1 MEVSAALSAAV
12 TAGSAAEALAA
23 AGGDDSGGGD
33 AICYIGDRTPT
44 SGVCAGITMPY
55 RHCRPN
61 AAAGAVAELGYQAEY
76 NLMLEGSTLTEA
88 NGRPFGTCELM
99 AAVEC
104 SATMLLNP
112 TGGDLVGN
120 TGVDS
125 CASLCDESVAAVNCD
140 TGTTTAPL
148 ALPPSTVLVCVLLC
162 SVRCRFGGDASIGA
176 PVNSELTASLE
187 WMRAGAR
194 PARTG

>member
-12 TAGSAAEALAA
+12 AAGSAAEALAA
-23 AGGDDSGGGD
+23 AAGDDSGRGD
-33 AICYIGDRTPT
+33 AICYIGERTPT
-44 SGVCAGITMPY
+44 SGVCAGIKMPY

-76 NLMLEGSTLTEA
+76 NLMLEGSTLIEA
-88 NGRPFGTCELM
+88 NGRPFGKCELM

-112 TGGDLVGN
+112 TGGHLVGT
-120 TGVDS
+120 TGVNS

-140 TGTTTAPL
+140 NGTTTTL
-148 ALPPSTVLVCVLLC
+148 ISIEVSINC
-162 SVRCRFGGDASIGA
+162 CRAITITTRFAHKSSSKKI
-176 PVNSELTASLE
+176 
-187 WMRAGAR
+187 M
-194 PARTG
+194 

>member
-1 MEVSAALSAAV
+1 ML
-12 TAGSAAEALAA
+12 
-23 AGGDDSGGGD
+23 
-33 AICYIGDRTPT
+33 
-44 SGVCAGITMPY
+44 Y

-61 AAAGAVAELGYQAEY
+61 AVAGAVAELGYQAEY

-112 TGGDLVGN
+112 TGGHLVGT

-125 CASLCDESVAAVNCD
+125 CASLCDESVAAVNYD
-140 TGTTTAPL
+140 NGSTTTL
-148 ALPPSTVLVCVLLC
+148 ISIEVLINCFRAMKITTQFAHK
-162 SVRCRFGGDASIGA
+162 S
-176 PVNSELTASLE
+176 NS
-187 WMRAGAR
+187 
-194 PARTG
+194 RTFV